1 MSRTGSDRRRPLFT
15 FTAPPCHLLNHV
27 ANRQHCL
34 PTRTGSDNGVP
45 FIFNTM
51 ERLSHCTRL
60 RADIVS
66 LLWEF
71 SVETRPPPPP
81 VTQAYASTT
90 AVKQPSAAG
99 RGKTWA
105 EWTN

>member
-1 MSRTGSDRRRPLFT
+1 MCPSTGSDRRRPLFT
-15 FTAPPCHLLNHV
+15 FTAPSCHLLNHV

-71 SVETRPPPPP
+71 SMETRPPPP

-90 AVKQPSAAG
+90 AVKQPGAAG
-99 RGKTWA
+99 SKDVG
-105 EWTN
+105 